1 MQFKFR
7 DINNYTYE
15 YETHKAKSYDDV
27 FNEMRNSYALLC
39 VRLIDKKQVYLIV
52 DKIKE
57 VEIE

>member
-1 MQFKFR
+1 MQVKFR

-15 YETHKAKSYDDV
+15 YEDY
-27 FNEMRNSYALLC
+27 NSKRYEDILNTM
-39 VRLIDKKQVYLIV
+39 QVYLIV